1 MMRTML
7 LAATAVGIGGLAG
20 TAHAAAPQMKEG
32 LWEIT
37 ATMDLPGMPKNV
49 PPQKVQQ
56 CITRKDLENPQNM
69 ARGPET
75 PGSRCET
82 TDYRLQGNT
91 ATWKVSCKGEN
102 AMTGTGSMTFTETSY
117 NGTSRMTVTRGG
129 ETMNLTMSYTG
140 RYIGP
145 CPK

>member
-1 MMRTML
+1 MTRIML
-7 LAATAVGIGGLAG
+7 LAAFAAGIGGLAG
-20 TAHAAAPQMKEG
+20 AAYAAAPQMKEG

-37 ATMDLPGMPKNV
+37 VTMDMPGMPKNV

-56 CITRKDLENPQNM
+56 CITRKDLENPQSM
-69 ARGPET
+69 ARSPDAAGNP
-75 PGSRCET
+75 CET

-91 ATWKVSCKGEN
+91 ATWKMSCRGEN

-117 NGTSRMTVTRGG
+117 RGTSRMTVTRGG
-129 ETMNLTMSYTG
+129 ETMNMTMSYAG